1 MDMARLNAILSG
13 QRTLAGEM
21 TEKSVIVCDHE
32 TLACASSLG
41 VLCSKSTG
49 ARPLPLESS
58 QLPPIF

>member
-1 MDMARLNAILSG
+1 MDTARLNAILSG
-13 QRTLAGEM
+13 QRTLAGDVAA
-21 TEKSVIVCDHE
+21 KAVIVGDGE
-32 TLACASSLG
+32 TLACAASLG

>member
-13 QRTLAGEM
+13 QRTLAEDVASKG
-21 TEKSVIVCDHE
+21 VIVGNDE

>member
-13 QRTLAGEM
+13 QRTLAAEA
-21 TEKSVIVCDHE
+21 TAKAVITGDDE

-49 ARPLPLESS
+49 ARPLPLDSS

>member
-13 QRTLAGEM
+13 QRTLAAEA
-21 TEKSVIVCDHE
+21 TAKAVIIGDDE
-32 TLACASSLG
+32 SLACASSLG

-49 ARPLPLESS
+49 ARPLPLDSS